1 MTTNEITR
9 LDLARCP
16 ACGGTA
22 EVVDRFVLDSTDGP
36 LEHVTTYCARR
47 HRLSMLT
54 EHLAADPLPSPLG
67 KEPIYWPAAQHAS

>member
-16 ACGGTA
+16 ACGVAA

-36 LEHVTTYCARR
+36 LEHVRVHCARR
-47 HRLSMLT
+47 HWFSILT
-54 EHLAADPLPSPLG
+54 EHLAADPLPTPLG
-67 KEPIYWPAAQHAS
+67 KEPVYWPAVQRAS